1 MIGIVRQMIGPRQRT
16 HEPDWW
22 LLAIVATLVMIGTVM
37 VFSATTAM
45 EPGNTQWVPGANA
58 YLVRHLIFIAAGVV
72 AMLILMHVDYRI
84 WRFLSI
90 PAIVTT
96 LVLLGLVLVIGTE
109 VYGARRWFDLGM
121 TQAQPSEL
129 AKPALIIYLAG
140 WLCAQG
146 TRLQHWGVGLLQFSV
161 VLGPLIGLVMLEP
174 DMGTSLVLATIG
186 IGMMFVAGARKV
198 HAAGL
203 IVFGGLFFLSLA
215 LSAEYRRER
224 ILAFPNPES
233 NTSDTGWHL
242 LQARLALGDGG
253 LFGVGLGAS
262 RQKFTWLPAPH
273 NDAIF
278 AVIGEELGIIGA
290 ALVIA
295 LFGLLGYRGML
306 IASRSSDRFGM
317 LVAVGISTW
326 LMFQALFNIGGVSAA
341 IPFTGITL
349 PFVSYGGSSMIVSLS
364 AIGILLNVSKQT
376 VSLPVVQQQPQRD
389 PTQQALAAGTMAQM
403 VEPSFSTDTIQHHV
417 DRPLERRSD
426 SWRSEW

>member
-1 MIGIVRQMIGPRQRT
+1 MRAFLRAMIGPRQRV

-22 LLAIVATLVMIGTVM
+22 LLAIVATLVVIGIVM
-37 VFSATTAM
+37 VFSATAGM
-45 EPGNTQWVPGANA
+45 EPGTLGANA
-58 YLVRHLIFIAAGVV
+58 YLIRHLAFIGVGV
-72 AMLILMHVDYRI
+72 LAMLILMHIDYRI
-84 WRFLSI
+84 WRVLSM
-90 PAIVTT
+90 PAILTT
-96 LVLLGLVLVIGTE
+96 LILLGLVLLIGTE
-109 VYGARRWFDLGM
+109 VYGARRWFDLGV

-129 AKPALIIYLAG
+129 AKPALVIYLAG

-146 TRLQHWGVGLLQFSV
+146 TRLQHWGVGVIQFCF
-161 VLGPLIGLVMLEP
+161 VLCPLVGLVMLEP

-203 IVFGGLFFLSLA
+203 IVFGGLFFLTLA
-215 LSAEYRRER
+215 LSADYRRER
-224 ILAFPNPES
+224 ILAFLNPES
-233 NTSDTGWHL
+233 STSDTGWHL

-278 AVIGEELGIIGA
+278 AVIGEELGMIGA

-295 LFGLLGYRGML
+295 LFGLLGYRGMM

-317 LVAVGISTW
+317 LVSVGISTW

-349 PFVSYGGSSMIVSLS
+349 PFISYGGSSMVVSLA

-376 VSLPVVQQQPQRD
+376 VSLPETRQASA
-389 PTQQALAAGTMAQM
+389 PTSHAMAAGTVAQM
-403 VEPSFSTDTIQHHV
+403 MEPSFGTDTLHHHI
-417 DRPLERRSD
+417 DRPLDRHSTN
-426 SWRSEW
+426 WRDAW

>member
-1 MIGIVRQMIGPRQRT
+1 MRGFERAIFGPRERI

-22 LLAIVATLVMIGTVM
+22 LLAIVATLVTLGTVM
-37 VFSATTAM
+37 VFSATTAL
-45 EPGNTQWVPGANA
+45 EPGTLGANS
-58 YLVRHLIFIAAGVV
+58 YLIRHLAFIGAGII
-72 AMLILMHVDYRI
+72 AMVILMHVDYNVWRI
-84 WRFLSI
+84 LSM
-90 PAIVTT
+90 PAILGT
-96 LVLLGLVLVIGTE
+96 LILLGLVLVFGTE
-109 VYGARRWFDLGM
+109 VYGARRWFDLGV

-129 AKPALIIYLAG
+129 AKPALIIYLAA

-146 TRLQHWGVGLLQFSV
+146 ARLHHWGVGLLQFGA
-161 VLGPLIGLVMLEP
+161 VLGPLIVLVMLEP

-186 IGMMFVAGARKV
+186 IGMVFVAGARKI

-203 IVFGGLFFLSLA
+203 IVFGGVFFMSLA

-224 ILAFPNPES
+224 VLAFLNPES

-278 AVIGEELGIIGA
+278 AVIGEELGMIGA
-290 ALVIA
+290 GLVIA
-295 LFGLLGYRGML
+295 LFGLLGYRGMVV
-306 IASRSSDRFGM
+306 ASRSPDRFGT

-349 PFVSYGGSSMIVSLS
+349 PFISYGGSSMIVSLA

-376 VSLPVVQQQPQRD
+376 VSLPEVSRPVEPPAVAPDAAPAVQV
-389 PTQQALAAGTMAQM
+389 M
-403 VEPSFSTDTIQHHV
+403 EPSFGSDSIYHHV
-417 DRPLERRSD
+417 ERPWDRDTRE
-426 SWRSEW
+426 WRNEW

>member
-1 MIGIVRQMIGPRQRT
+1 MRGILRTLTGPRQNV

-22 LLAIVATLVMIGTVM
+22 LMAIVATLVMIGTVM
-37 VFSATTAM
+37 VYSATTGM
-45 EPGNTQWVPGANA
+45 EPGTVGANS
-58 YLVRHLIFIAAGVV
+58 YLVRHLIFIAVGII
-72 AMLILMHVDYRI
+72 AMFVLMHVDYRI
-84 WRFLSI
+84 WRMLSI
-90 PAIVTT
+90 PAIFMT
-96 LVLLGLVLVIGTE
+96 LFLLLAVLVVGTE
-109 VYGARRWFDLGM
+109 VYGARRWFDLGVI
-121 TQAQPSEL
+121 QAQPSEL
-129 AKPALIIYLAG
+129 AKPALVIYLAG

-146 TRLQHWGVGLLQFSV
+146 TKLQHWGVGLLQFGV
-161 VLGPLIGLVMLEP
+161 VLGPLVALVMLEP

-186 IGMMFVAGARKV
+186 LGMLFVAGARKV

-203 IVFGGLFFLSLA
+203 IVFGGVFFLALA

-224 ILAFPNPES
+224 ILAFLNPES

-278 AVIGEELGIIGA
+278 AVIGEEMGLIGA

-295 LFGLLGYRGML
+295 LFGLLGYRGMM

-326 LMFQALFNIGGVSAA
+326 LIFQALFNIGGVSAA

-349 PFVSYGGSSMIVSLS
+349 PFISYGGSSMVVSLA

-376 VSLPVVQQQPQRD
+376 VDLPAARPATVQ
-389 PTQQALAAGTMAQM
+389 TQQVIAAGTMAQM
-403 VEPSFSTDTIQHHV
+403 VEPSYGPDAVYHHV
-417 DRPLERRSD
+417 DRPVERRT
-426 SWRSEW
+426 SEWPADW

>member
-1 MIGIVRQMIGPRQRT
+1 MRKVLRSLTGSKHQV

-22 LLAIVATLVMIGTVM
+22 LMAIVATLVMLGTVM
-37 VFSATTAM
+37 VFSATSGM
-45 EPGNTQWVPGANA
+45 EPGTLGANS
-58 YLVRHLIFIAAGVV
+58 YLVRHLVFVAAGVV
-72 AMLILMHVDYRI
+72 AMVIMMHIDYRVL
-84 WRFLSI
+84 RYLSM
-90 PAIVTT
+90 PAIFLT
-96 LVLLGLVLVIGTE
+96 LVLLLAVLVVGTE
-109 VYGARRWFDLGM
+109 VYGARRWFDLGF

-129 AKPALIIYLAG
+129 AKPALVIYLAA
-140 WLCAQG
+140 WLGAQG
-146 TRLQHWGVGLLQFSV
+146 SKLQHWGVGLLQFGV
-161 VLGPLIGLVMLEP
+161 VLGPLIVLVMLEP

-186 IGMMFVAGARKV
+186 IGMLFVAGARKV

-203 IVFGGLFFLSLA
+203 IVFGGVFFLSLA

-224 ILAFPNPES
+224 VLAFLNPES

-278 AVIGEELGIIGA
+278 AVIGEELGLIGA
-290 ALVIA
+290 AIVIA
-295 LFGLLGYRGML
+295 LFGLLGYRGMI

-326 LMFQALFNIGGVSAA
+326 LIFQALFNIGGVSAA

-349 PFVSYGGSSMIVSLS
+349 PFVSYGGSSMVVSL
-364 AIGILLNVSKQT
+364 AAVGILLNISKQT
-376 VSLPVVQQQPQRD
+376 VSLPRAQAVAA
-389 PTQQALAAGTMAQM
+389 PTQQIIAAGTVAQM
-403 VEPSFSTDTIQHHV
+403 VEPSFGPDRVYHHV
-417 DRPLERRSD
+417 DRPSERRT
-426 SWRSEW
+426 SEWTADW

>member
-1 MIGIVRQMIGPRQRT
+1 MRGIFRFVTGPRS

-22 LLAIVATLVMIGTVM
+22 LLAIVATLVTIGTVM
-37 VFSATTAM
+37 VFSATTGM
-45 EPGNTQWVPGANA
+45 EPGGTGANA
-58 YLVRHLIFIAAGVV
+58 YLVRHLIFIGLGVI
-72 AMLILMHVDYRI
+72 AMFVLMHIDYHL
-84 WRFLSI
+84 WRPLSM
-90 PAIVTT
+90 PAISGT
-96 LVLLGLVLVIGTE
+96 LVLLLLVLVMGTE
-109 VYGARRWFDLGM
+109 VYGARRWFDLGV

-129 AKPALIIYLAG
+129 AKPALVIYLAA
-140 WLCAQG
+140 WLCGQG
-146 TRLQHWGVGLLQFSV
+146 SRLQHWGVGLLQFGV
-161 VLGPLIGLVMLEP
+161 VLGSLIGLVMLEP

-203 IVFGGLFFLSLA
+203 IVFGGVFFMSLA

-224 ILAFPNPES
+224 ILAFLNPES

-278 AVIGEELGIIGA
+278 AVIGEELGMIGA
-290 ALVIA
+290 VLVIA
-295 LFGLLGYRGML
+295 LFGLLGYRGMA
-306 IASRSSDRFGM
+306 IARRSSDRFGM
-317 LVAVGISTW
+317 LVSVGISTW

-349 PFVSYGGSSMIVSLS
+349 PFISYGGSSMVVSL
-364 AIGILLNVSKQT
+364 AAVGILMNVSKQT
-376 VSLPVVQQQPQRD
+376 VTLPESVRV
-389 PTQQALAAGTMAQM
+389 PTPASQVIAAGTVAQM
-403 VEPSFSTDTIQHHV
+403 IEPSFSTDTFHHHV
-417 DRPLERRSD
+417 DHPPVNRTDE
-426 SWRSEW
+426 WRDEW

>member
-1 MIGIVRQMIGPRQRT
+1 MSGIVRSLTGSRSHQ

-37 VFSATTAM
+37 VFSATTGM
-45 EPGNTQWVPGANA
+45 EPGTIGANS
-58 YLVRHLIFIAAGVV
+58 YLIRHLIFIAVGVS
-72 AMLILMHVDYRI
+72 AMVVLMHVDYRI
-84 WRFLSI
+84 WRVLSM
-90 PAIVTT
+90 PAILTT
-96 LVLLGLVLVIGTE
+96 LILLGLVLVIGTE
-109 VYGARRWFDLGM
+109 VYGARRWFDLGI

-129 AKPALIIYLAG
+129 AKPALVIYMSG

-146 TRLQHWGVGLLQFSV
+146 AKLHHWSTGLLQFVV

-174 DMGTSLVLATIG
+174 DLGTSLVLATIG

-198 HAAGL
+198 HTAGL
-203 IVFGGLFFLSLA
+203 IIFGGLFFLSLA

-224 ILAFPNPES
+224 ILAFLNPES

-278 AVIGEELGIIGA
+278 AVIGEELGMIGA
-290 ALVIA
+290 AAVII
-295 LFGLLGYRGML
+295 LFGLLGYRGMR
-306 IASRSSDRFGM
+306 IASRASDRFGM
-317 LVAVGISTW
+317 MVAVGISTW
-326 LMFQALFNIGGVSAA
+326 IMFQALFNIGGVSAA

-349 PFVSYGGSSMIVSLS
+349 PFISYGGSSMIVSLA

-376 VSLPVVQQQPQRD
+376 VDLPATEHQGRA
-389 PTQQALAAGTMAQM
+389 PTQRVMAAGPSSNVM
-403 VEPSFSTDTIQHHV
+403 EPSMNAHDYRAR
-417 DRPLERRSD
+417 DRSAR
-426 SWRSEW
+426 EWSREW